1 MQQLPDALA
10 PLAAYRQFLCYR
22 LAPHPDKPGKTLKRP
37 INPVTG
43 YDCGV
48 DDAPAYVDAV
58 AACNAATRWGAGY
71 GVAFVLTERDPFF
84 FLDIDGCRTPTGW
97 SQLATDLCSEFA
109 GVAVEVSQ
117 SGNGL
122 HLIGTGKAPDHG
134 KRNDAM
140 GLEFY
145 TERRFI
151 ALTGIHAVGSA
162 ATDRSSQLPGLVQ
175 RYFAPKAAT
184 TGAEWTT
191 GPCEGWSGPTDDAQ
205 LIEWAMRSTSAGT
218 AFGGRASFADLWNAD
233 VTALART
240 YPDPTG
246 ASAYNASSAD
256 AALAAHLAFW
266 TGKDCERIERLMR
279 MSALARPKWDD
290 RTDYYLRDRTI
301 LGAVALSRDVL
312 TAKQPEPPPTPQ
324 VPAELAAP
332 GDDGPAFTPFKG
344 STFLALD
351 DQPKIFK
358 GCVYILDMHRVLV
371 PGGRLLRPE
380 QFRAMFGGYM
390 SAMDATNE
398 RHSRNA
404 WEAFTES
411 QGFRCPRADTVTF
424 KPDRPP
430 AELISD
436 AGRISA
442 NTWWPVA
449 VPRAVGDPSPFL
461 NHLRKVLPDQRDQ
474 TILLSYMAACVQHKG
489 TKFQWAPLIQG
500 VEGNGKTLFSRC
512 VAEALGR
519 RYTHWPKASKLTK
532 DFNGWMQ
539 GTLLILVEDIYVED
553 SRREI
558 LEQLK
563 PMITGGDGLEIER
576 KGVDQV
582 SVDVCCN
589 FMLNSNH
596 RDGYRKTR
604 NDRRIAPLFAAQQ
617 QARDLVRDGMDGDY
631 FPKLYKWLQTGGY
644 AIVNELLHTWP
655 IPPEF
660 NPAGECARAPTTTST
675 EEAIEAGLGPI
686 EQQIAE
692 CIEQGLPGFAGGWVS
707 SMAVDALLER
717 RGIANRMPLN
727 KRREML
733 QAMGYEW
740 HPALTGGRVNNVVLP
755 DGGKT
760 RLFVK
765 AGHPSLT
772 ITSPAEVAKAY
783 TSANTGAGVTT

>member
-1 MQQLPDALA
+1 VQQLPDALA

-22 LAPHPDKPGKTLKRP
+22 TQPHPTKPGKTIKRTV
-37 INPVTG
+37 NPANG
-43 YDCGV
+43 YDCAV
-48 DDAPAYVDAV
+48 TDTAAYVDA
-58 AACNAATRWGAGY
+58 ATACASALRWGPSF
-71 GVAFVLTERDPFF
+71 GVAFVLTEADPFF
-84 FLDIDGCRTPTGW
+84 FIDIDNCRTPTGW
-97 SQLATDLCSEFA
+97 SQFATDLCAQFA

-122 HLIGTGKAPDHG
+122 HLIGTGRVGDHG
-134 KRNDAM
+134 KRNDAL
-140 GLEFY
+140 GLELY
-145 TERRFI
+145 TELRFV
-151 ALTGIHAVGSA
+151 ALTGIHATGSA
-162 ATDRSSQLPGLVQ
+162 ATDCSVQLAALVAQ
-175 RYFAPKAAT
+175 HFPPKPIAT
-184 TGAEWTT
+184 SAEWTH
-191 GPCEGWSGPTDDAQ
+191 GPCPEWSGPTDDAK
-205 LIEWAMRSTSAGT
+205 LIEWAMKSTSAGS
-218 AFGGRASFADLWNAD
+218 AFGGRASFADLWTGNHD
-233 VTALART
+233 ALART

-246 ASAYNASSAD
+246 ANAYNASSAD

-279 MSALARPKWDD
+279 QSALYRPKWDE
-290 RTDYYLRDRTI
+290 RADYYLRERTI
-301 LGAVALSRDVL
+301 LGAVALSTDVL

-324 VPAELAAP
+324 LPAT
-332 GDDGPAFTPFKG
+332 GDPGPAFTPFSG
-344 STFLALD
+344 STYLALE

-358 GCVYILDMHRVLV
+358 GCVYILDMHRILV

-380 QFRAMFGGYM
+380 QFRALFGGYM
-390 SAMDATNE
+390 SAMDTKNE

-404 WEAFTES
+404 FEAFTES
-411 QGFRCPRADTVTF
+411 QGFRCPRADSVTF
-424 KPDRPP
+424 KPDRAP
-430 AELISD
+430 AELIHD

-449 VPRAVGDPSPFL
+449 VPRQVGDATPFL
-461 NHLRKVLPDQRDQ
+461 NHLRRVLPDERDQ

-489 TKFQWAPLIQG
+489 FKFQWAPLIQG

-519 RYTHWPKASKLTK
+519 RYVHWPKASKLTK

-558 LEQLK
+558 LEELK

-589 FMLNSNH
+589 FILNSNH
-596 RDGYRKTR
+596 KDGYRKTR
-604 NDRRIAPLFAAQQ
+604 NDRRIAPLFCGQQ
-617 QARDLVRDGMDGDY
+617 QARDLVRDKMDGDY
-631 FPKLYKWLQTGGY
+631 FPKLYRWLQTGGH

-660 NPAGECARAPTTTST
+660 NPAGECMRAPTTTST
-675 EEAIEAGLGPI
+675 EAAIEAGLGSI
-686 EQQIAE
+686 EQQIME
-692 CIEQGLPGFAGGWVS
+692 CVDQGLPGFAGGWIS
-707 SMAVDALLER
+707 SMMVDALLER
-717 RGIANRMPLN
+717 RGLANRLPLN
-727 KRREML
+727 KRRDML
-733 QAMGYEW
+733 QSLGYEW
-740 HPALTGGRVNNVVLP
+740 HPALINGRVNNIVLP

-765 AGHPSLT
+765 VGHAALA

-783 TSANTGAGVTT
+783 TAAQTVGVTT